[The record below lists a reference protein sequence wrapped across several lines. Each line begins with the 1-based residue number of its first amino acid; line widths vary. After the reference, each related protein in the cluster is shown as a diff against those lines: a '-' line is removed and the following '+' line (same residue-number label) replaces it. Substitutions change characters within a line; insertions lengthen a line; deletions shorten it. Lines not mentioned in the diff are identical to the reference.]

1 MRLDL
6 WSRQMDIQV
15 VNRDKLLQLLNN
27 LHIDY
32 RYIEHP
38 AMNSVSDR
46 ERYAVKLPSQLLKNM
61 LLKNS
66 SGRHFYLYILDGEKR
81 ADLKALAR
89 EIGDSR
95 LSLAT
100 PGELKQLLGLEPGEV
115 TPFALLNDPA
125 HKIKVLID
133 ASVDEL
139 GPLGFHPLVNTAT
152 VCISLSALHQFLHYC
167 THASQQVGD
176 VAGHCG

>member
-1 MRLDL
+1 MG
-6 WSRQMDIQV
+6 IQAL
-15 VNRDKLLQLLNN
+15 NQDELLQLLNN
-27 LHIDY
+27 LNIDY

-38 AMNSVSDR
+38 AMNSVGDR
-46 ERYAVKLPSQLLKNM
+46 ERYAVRLPAQLLKNM

-66 SGRHFYLYILDGEKR
+66 NGRHFYLYILDGEKR

-89 EIGDSR
+89 EMGDSR

-100 PGELKQLLGLEPGEV
+100 PGELKQLMGLDPGEV
-115 TPFALLNDPA
+115 TPFALLNDREQ
-125 HKIKVLID
+125 KIKVLID
-133 ASVDEL
+133 ASVDDQ

-167 THASQQVGD
+167 THAFQQVGG
-176 VAGHCG
+176 VAGYCG